1 MTRYGDVADRLEA
14 VVAELDELSFQL
26 LQDAVADGATRRPD
40 ADKVLVQARR
50 AAEKAARLI
59 RDLEQAERAR

>member
-40 ADKVLVQARR
+40 ADKVLAQARR
-50 AAEKAARLI
+50 AAEMAARLI